1 MNKSATKIEIHT
13 EYLELQQ
20 LLKIIGLISTGGEAK
35 VFLASQEVTVD
46 GIAEN
51 RRGRKLYPGQVV
63 VVEGKNYQIA
73 KACS

>member
-35 VFLASQEVTVD
+35 IFLASHEVTVD
-46 GIAEN
+46 KASES

-63 VVEGKNYQIA
+63 VVEGTTYQIE
-73 KACS
+73 KACL